1 MMGRDFQG
9 ETTDLWC
16 ANLNPVRFHS
26 VEVLA
31 MYSYNVG
38 VAGK

>member
-1 MMGRDFQG
+1 MDSNFQG
-9 ETTDLWC
+9 GTTDLWC
-16 ANLNPVRFHS
+16 ANLDPVRFHS

-38 VAGK
+38 VTRK